1 MAIIGQIYFG
11 LYGKY
16 IFKLFFYDII
26 EPFESNLFGIF
37 LWDNDLPIV
46 WFSLCVYLKSKM
58 TVSTDCKGKMNICP
72 RNYKLDLIWLI

>member
-26 EPFESNLFGIF
+26 EPFEKQFG
-37 LWDNDLPIV
+37 W
-46 WFSLCVYLKSKM
+46 
-58 TVSTDCKGKMNICP
+58 NIP
-72 RNYKLDLIWLI
+72 LG